1 MSFINKAITFASIFL
16 VAVEASVLAQRQTS
30 CATLLESCADSACCD
45 GFTCAS
51 LPILGSVCSIALP
64 TGTSTVSTVSS
75 STGTGSTGLPSS
87 ICAASGEP
95 CVSLAG
101 DNSERWG
108 SHAAPGYLP
117 IVESKFRVTLP
128 SKVPTRYI
136 YIQKVSVEKV
146 NTNTKVS
153 QLQTFFESH
162 CTCILLPP
170 VTTFWFSMG
179 VVSRAVVLNE
189 TVHLPHDRMVFDAR
203 VSSAILYAATA
214 SVCLS
219 LVLAKGN
226 HDSLLI

>member
-1 MSFINKAITFASIFL
+1 MSFINKAFTFASIFL

-64 TGTSTVSTVSS
+64 TGTSTGSTGSTGSS
-75 STGTGSTGLPSS
+75 STGSTSSTGLPGS

-95 CVSLAG
+95 CVTLAG
-101 DNSERWG
+101 DSICCTG
-108 SHAAPGYLP
+108 LTCSTSLLGILGYLP

-146 NTNTKVS
+146 NAKVS
-153 QLQTFFESH
+153 QLQTFLESH
-162 CTCILLPP
+162 CRVKSSCIERDSPSTSRP
-170 VTTFWFSMG
+170 YG
-179 VVSRAVVLNE
+179 V
-189 TVHLPHDRMVFDAR
+189 
-203 VSSAILYAATA
+203 
-214 SVCLS
+214 
-219 LVLAKGN
+219 
-226 HDSLLI
+226 